1 MDAGIYCACRA
12 IHPEWEWG
20 SKIFEV
26 YAYRWLKYSVYY
38 IFHLLGRY
46 ICYQNIILLPWF
58 NWLARC
64 SMYEVANR
72 SVSILLSFLSTGSV
86 GMSSLLQI
94 SKKN

>member
-1 MDAGIYCACRA
+1 MGIYCACRA

-26 YAYRWLKYSVYY
+26 YEYGWDWKYSVYL
-38 IFHLLGRY
+38 IDLLGRY

-94 SKKN
+94 SKKY

>member
-20 SKIFEV
+20 SKIFEDMV
-26 YAYRWLKYSVYY
+26 KIENNLHIASL
-38 IFHLLGRY
+38 IHLLGRY

-94 SKKN
+94 SKKY